1 MNFLYEKKTNLA
13 YKINSYTSRPPQ
25 MEITAKEIW
34 ILGRSF
40 KAESAEA
47 IEVAKMREQL
57 NELLSTIAWF
67 SYTKNFDPI
76 SSENNKNIITSDA
89 GWGCMIRAGQMLLFT
104 LLMRMFS
111 DGQELKNE
119 EVAKLKYYLLK
130 AYFREKLAKDP
141 SRSWISGLISP
152 YSNRNNYNPP
162 LIKSNQL
169 EEESSPGEGSE
180 NHSNGIQYPLDHSD
194 ATYSKKDLFKCDS
207 LKISEDESKNDKLG
221 IFSLQNFASKANELF
236 QKPLG
241 NWFRPTTFLLILKK
255 ILKAYPEFSNFAVH
269 NVVENVFY
277 LKSLAHKALG
287 LTSEQLS
294 GISSNQECIDIL
306 CSRSWKKKIV
316 LSITTL
322 LGMDRTEVRYQPI
335 LSRLMEVSSF
345 AGMLGGY
352 QQSAY
357 YFVGKK
363 SDNDFYFLD
372 PHYVK
377 YSLDDF
383 EDSSKLERQFFDKNF
398 LEISYSKMCSSVSI
412 VFFINGC
419 DAFRELATTLK
430 TLEER
435 YKDDFFLAYFL
446 DKVDDRDL
454 ANDIISF

>member
-13 YKINSYTSRPPQ
+13 YKINSFTSRPPQ
-25 MEITAKEIW
+25 MDMSSKEIW
-34 ILGRSF
+34 ILGRPF
-40 KAESAEA
+40 KIEGSEPNDA
-47 IEVAKMREQL
+47 IKKREQL
-57 NELLSTIAWF
+57 DQLLSTIAWF

-76 SSENNKNIITSDA
+76 CSEGTNNVITSDA
-89 GWGCMIRAGQMLLFT
+89 GWGCMIRAGQMMLFT
-104 LLMRMFS
+104 LLLRMFS
-111 DGQELKNE
+111 DGRAMTVE
-119 EVAKLKYYLLK
+119 EITKLKYFLLK
-130 AYFREKLAKDP
+130 AYFRERVTKPLSSSWLFGLA
-141 SRSWISGLISP
+141 
-152 YSNRNNYNPP
+152 NPR
-162 LIKSNQL
+162 L
-169 EEESSPGEGSE
+169 
-180 NHSNGIQYPLDHSD
+180 
-194 ATYSKKDLFKCDS
+194 
-207 LKISEDESKNDKLG
+207 SKNMNEAPLLQNDQLKEDSKPEDDRKSQAEKPSLSVKEEQAETGSPKSDECESEEKQLG
-221 IFSLQNFASKANELF
+221 IFSLQNFAAKANELF

-255 ILKAYPEFSNFAVH
+255 MLKTRPEFDNFAAH

-287 LTSEQLS
+287 LSAEELKS
-294 GISSNQECIDIL
+294 ISTNEECLEAL
-306 CSRSWKKKIV
+306 CSKPWKRKIA

-322 LGMDRTEVRYQPI
+322 LGMDRTEARYQPI

-363 SDNDFYFLD
+363 SAEDYYFLD

-383 EDSSKLERQFFDKNF
+383 EDRAKLDRHFFDKSF
-398 LEISYSKMCSSVSI
+398 LEINYGKMCSSVSI
-412 VFFINGC
+412 VFFLNGC
-419 DAFRELATTLK
+419 DAFREFSETLRS
-430 TLEER
+430 LEDR